1 MHLQKITVS
10 KEDYLKAIAEAE
22 AEGQTVIAATL
33 SHWLS
38 VTRPAVTF
46 AMKRLKKDG
55 LVSVKKDGHIHLTAE
70 GRRIAERTIVRHHLI
85 ERMLSEIFG
94 MEWYEVHDEA
104 ERLEHAVSPAFEKK
118 LVEKLG
124 HRDVCPHGNGLAVR
138 SPSER
143 RKRGQTLLTEVQ
155 PGIKYEVASVYERDR
170 KLLEFFEHEG
180 IRPGTPLTMDTKN
193 YDGTISLRIGKREV
207 RLGNAAADT
216 IWVSKP

>member
-207 RLGNAAADT
+207 RLGNAAADK